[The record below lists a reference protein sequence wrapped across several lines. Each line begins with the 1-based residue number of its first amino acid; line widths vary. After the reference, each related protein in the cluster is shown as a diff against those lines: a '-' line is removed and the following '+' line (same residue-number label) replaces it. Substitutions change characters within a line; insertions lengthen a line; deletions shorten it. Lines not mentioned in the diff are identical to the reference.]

1 MGFSR
6 CGIEQMYPWQA
17 ECLGM
22 DGLLAGENNVVYT
35 APTSAGKSLV
45 ADILAIRK
53 VVNERRKAI
62 IVLPYIA
69 IVQEKTKFLKRVLEK
84 VRVAVPKRGRW
95 DKVKLWKQL
104 NIVGFHGGST
114 ARMGWKELDIAV
126 CTIEKVRRIRIR
138 GIAPADCNHLAEI
151 YIYGDARQT
160 HLSMLQLKTAP

>member
-1 MGFSR
+1 MG
-6 CGIEQMYPWQA
+6 
-17 ECLGM
+17 
-22 DGLLAGENNVVYT
+22 GLLTGESNVVYT

-45 ADILAIRK
+45 ADILTIRK

-69 IVQEKTKFLKRVLEK
+69 IVQEKTRFLKRVLEK

-95 DKVKLWKQL
+95 DKVNLWKHL

-114 ARMGWKELDIAV
+114 VRIGWKELDIAV

-138 GIAPADCNHLAEI
+138 RIVPADCGHMAEI
-151 YIYGDARQT
+151 SVCGDARQT
-160 HLSMLQLKTAP
+160 HLSMLRLKIAP